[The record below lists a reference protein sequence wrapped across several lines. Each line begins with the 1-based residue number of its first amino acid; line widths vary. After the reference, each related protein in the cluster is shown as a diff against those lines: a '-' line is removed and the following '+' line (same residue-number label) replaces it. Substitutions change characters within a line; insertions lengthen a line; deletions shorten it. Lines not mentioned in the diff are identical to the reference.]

1 MPYLPARYLCCLQ
14 GTGSRLEEGRLM
26 EVDWFKAAG
35 LTFILVALTVFW
47 WMVARG
53 LWWLAGELA

>member
-1 MPYLPARYLCCLQ
+1 
-14 GTGSRLEEGRLM
+14 M